1 MSKGPTSRQGR
12 QKDGFRR
19 QRRWRTVGVFPAWIL
34 AMAVGLWLVGGGAA
48 WAGCPLSIRA
58 PVLDIRV
65 DNPPVVYDFSQE
77 RSALATIASEYGTP
91 DFGSDRVPY
100 GLTVNQYDAP
110 RIDLETDTVK
120 APGGS
125 CVYLKSVHILLG
137 LKRLE
142 ILIDRAYP
150 AGTCEHD
157 AILAHE
163 EQHVAVAREAMSR
176 YQAQIGS
183 ALGAASLP
191 VVVFVGANNASVD
204 PLASFLVPL
213 RRAIDPVAAAI
224 QRRIDEG
231 NARLD
236 APASYAETFQRCDNW
251 GAAE

>member
-1 MSKGPTSRQGR
+1 MAGSWTTLVLG
-12 QKDGFRR
+12 
-19 QRRWRTVGVFPAWIL
+19 WWLL
-34 AMAVGLWLVGGGAA
+34 AAGAA
-48 WAGCPLSIRA
+48 WAGCPLSFRA
-58 PVLDIRV
+58 PVIDIRV

-77 RSALATIASEYGTP
+77 RSRLAQIASAYGTP

-110 RIDLETDTVK
+110 KIDVDTETV
-120 APGGS
+120 AVPGGS
-125 CVYLKSVHILLG
+125 CSYLRGVHVVIG

-150 AGTCEHD
+150 VGTCEHD

-176 YQAQIGS
+176 YQAAIGA

-191 VVVFVGANNASVD
+191 VAQFSAGGGGD
-204 PLASFLVPL
+204 PQAAFLGPL

-224 QRRIDEG
+224 QRRINDG

-236 APASYAETFQRCDNW
+236 TATSYSETFRRCANW
-251 GAAE
+251 GAGD